1 MNARKSII
9 FFPYL
14 PPALGKI
21 DSYLAT
27 YLGSNTSPLFVDYV
41 SIYSGVEL
49 RFLASWLTWL
59 LLNYAR

>member
-21 DSYLAT
+21 DSYRRCSVLKYEKSFSQKTTGLA
-27 YLGSNTSPLFVDYV
+27 VDAYCD
-41 SIYSGVEL
+41 SF
-49 RFLASWLTWL
+49 R
-59 LLNYAR
+59 